1 MCSTTQ
7 VRSAGIGRHALLA
20 ALIAAA
26 SHAPPGYTQ
35 ERERCYPGPPVY
47 ILRELLGGDYTPERY
62 RAAILDYAR
71 AKCSNGQTLKLV
83 SPAGPGAEDKLNGE
97 VALELCD
104 QETIYRDRL
113 AAGEKALVLFCLV
126 SKLDPPSR

>member
-1 MCSTTQ
+1 MTRTCAAVSL
-7 VRSAGIGRHALLA
+7 AYALLGA
-20 ALIAAA
+20 VGIAAGWA
-26 SHAPPGYTQ
+26 QAAEGQ
-35 ERERCYPGPPVY
+35 ERERCYPGPPIH
-47 ILRELLGGDYTPERY
+47 ILRELLGGNYTPERY
-62 RAAILDYAR
+62 KAAILDYAR

-83 SPAGPGAEDKLNGE
+83 SPAGPGAEDDLNGQ

-126 SKLDPPSR
+126 SKLDPPSK

>member
-1 MCSTTQ
+1 MGLTTRPHPT
-7 VRSAGIGRHALLA
+7 RSRRDAFFAALALA
-20 ALIAAA
+20 ACC
-26 SHAPPGYTQ
+26 APPGYAQ
-35 ERERCYPGPPVY
+35 ERERCYPGPPMY
-47 ILRELLGGDYTPERY
+47 ILRELLGGQYTPERY

-83 SPAGPGAEDKLNGE
+83 SPAGPGAEDTLNGQ

-104 QETIYRDRL
+104 PETIYRDRL

-126 SKLDPPSR
+126 SKLDPPAR